1 MLKYDSAKSLRPT
14 KDHCGQ
20 HYWFHLQAKCSLLE
34 QTNQKN
40 HFQTD
45 RQRGGEPCKMWE
57 RDHVNKEG
65 ILERPNNEQGVP
77 RCKAQLNLFFKM
89 CCHSVSELCLTLQS
103 HGLQHARLPCP
114 SLSPGVC
121 SNSCPLSWW
130 HHPTMS
136 SSAAPFSFNL
146 QSFPASGSFSNES
159 ALSIRWPKY
168 WSFRF
173 SISPSGEYSKL
184 ISFRI
189 DWFDLLV
196 VQESS
201 PNTTIW
207 KHQFFSTQPCL
218 WSNLHVHTWLLA

>member
-103 HGLQHARLPCP
+103 HGLQHARLSWP
-114 SLSPGVC
+114 SSPRVH
-121 SNSCPLSWW
+121 SNSCPSSRWCR
-130 HHPTMS
+130 PTIS
-136 SSAAPFSFNL
+136 SSAVPFSSCS
-146 QSFPASGSFSNES
+146 QSFPASGSFSN
-159 ALSIRWPKY
+159 
-168 WSFRF
+168 
-173 SISPSGEYSKL
+173 
-184 ISFRI
+184 
-189 DWFDLLV
+189 
-196 VQESS
+196 
-201 PNTTIW
+201 
-207 KHQFFSTQPCL
+207 
-218 WSNLHVHTWLLA
+218 